1 MLGSFYSALSRN
13 LEEDQRSW
21 FLVLN
26 MNKNLNHF
34 RTIHWNIEII
44 GTIRKRSDETI
55 DIELD
60 QKYAM
65 TREREK
71 KLKIPE
77 KERKNTDPS
86 LNTQFCTKGFLVVQ
100 EFWFWPVWAAWPVL
114 KKINDELWATFEGSF
129 SFFHGRN
136 IFYIVGSAVKSCLYI
151 FIVLHFFHFFV
162 VKIG

>member
-1 MLGSFYSALSRN
+1 
-13 LEEDQRSW
+13 
-21 FLVLN
+21 

-100 EFWFWPVWAAWPVL
+100 EF
-114 KKINDELWATFEGSF
+114 
-129 SFFHGRN
+129 
-136 IFYIVGSAVKSCLYI
+136 
-151 FIVLHFFHFFV
+151 
-162 VKIG
+162 